1 VSIGQGLTL
10 VTGPTGSGKTAWV
23 VARLMELEGKRPL
36 AVMGIPEL
44 KVDHAKVPPVEE
56 WVEERPDP
64 DDPSLRMPYFTFAPG
79 SIVVLD
85 EAQRVFRPRPVG
97 SKVPP
102 VVAAFETRRHT
113 GCDFV
118 LLTQDAGLLDPN
130 VRRLVNRHIH
140 IHVTFLGSY
149 VLEWP
154 GLGSPDVKTSR
165 DLASRERYAPAKAT
179 FSMYKSAEVHTKIVR
194 KKPWQVYALL
204 ALIPLAAALGW
215 NVYDRVRSRNVPGV
229 SDGVQ
234 VSEGTRMSS
243 ALSSLGQGRL
253 AAASPKLMT
262 AGELVA
268 SHVPRLE
275 GLAHTAPRYDALTV
289 PVVVPVPVGCI
300 QTSKRCKCYTQ
311 RGTVYQTTDEVCRQI
326 VSTYVFLDF
335 QSDVPVPESVSVVP
349 RAGASANDQ
358 SLGGLLGSQVGDSAP
373 ASRERGIAGNP
384 ARHATM

>member
-1 VSIGQGLTL
+1 MSIGQGLTL

-23 VARLMELEGKRPL
+23 VARLMELEGKRPC
-36 AVMGIPEL
+36 AVMGISEL
-44 KVDHAKVPPVEE
+44 KVDHSKVPPVEE

-118 LLTQDAGLLDPN
+118 LLTQDAALLDPN

-154 GLGSPDVKTSR
+154 GLGSPDVKSSR
-165 DLASRERYAPAKAT
+165 DLASREAYKPDKAT
-179 FSMYKSAEVHTKIVR
+179 FSMYKSSELHTKIVR
-194 KKPWQVYALL
+194 KRPWQVYALL
-204 ALIPLAAALGW
+204 ALVPLAGVLGW
-215 NVYDRVRSRNVPGV
+215 NVYDRVSSRNVPGV
-229 SDGVQ
+229 QAPAGSERLS
-234 VSEGTRMSS
+234 VSPGF
-243 ALSSLGQGRL
+243 AGR
-253 AAASPKLMT
+253 AASAGVPKPVT
-262 AGELVA
+262 AADLVA
-268 SHVPRLE
+268 SYKPRLD
-275 GLAHTAPRYDALTV
+275 GLAHTAPRYDALTA
-289 PVVVPVPVGCI
+289 PVVVPVPAGCI
-300 QTSKRCKCYTQ
+300 RSATRCQCYNQ
-311 RGTVYQTTDEVCRQI
+311 RGTVYPTTDEVCHQI
-326 VSTYVFLDF
+326 VATYVFLDF
-335 QSDVPVPESVSVVP
+335 QSEAPVSTVGALVPRPGAAAKQESGGSGGLPVAESVPS
-349 RAGASANDQ
+349 
-358 SLGGLLGSQVGDSAP
+358 
-373 ASRERGIAGNP
+373 SREHGIAGNP